1 MADQTVT
8 LRITANADGVITG
21 VAVAKKEL
29 SGIGDA
35 AESSGK
41 RAEAGMA
48 SARRGVISI
57 SEQLKNAKQQLVGFF
72 AGFATVQGIR
82 QLAEI
87 ADKASN
93 IRAQLQLATNGSAE
107 FARAQSEVYAISQRT
122 STAMASTAELYARLA
137 RSTAEY
143 NVSQQRNLALTETIN
158 KTFVVSGTAAQAQA
172 NAVTQLTQAFAG
184 GVLRAEEFN
193 SIIENSPRLAQALAD
208 GMGIGIGKLRQY
220 VNDGKVSVAEMI
232 TALES
237 QSAKID
243 EEFSRMPLTI
253 ERAWTQI
260 GNAVL
265 KYVGDADQA
274 TGASRD
280 IAEALSWVADNIAEI
295 IDAAWALGKA
305 LAALYTARLLS
316 QAALYTNELA
326 KQAVLHLAAA
336 SAAQEMGIKT
346 QAGVAASLK
355 SIGLVN
361 AALGALG
368 AAVAGWQIGTYLRE
382 QFIEVELFG
391 IAMVNGL
398 LKAWNH
404 LKAGVA
410 LAWEGIKSAA
420 MLAMDAVT
428 EAMARLLRIAA
439 SAGNVEVFG
448 KKLFGGTAQ
457 EASKLAAT
465 LSDLVDPVGDFI
477 AAQSRIAEETRQAN
491 AEVDRI
497 TGELAD
503 YAIENRTAAEA
514 ATGAADANGA
524 MKDALNGV
532 PPAADAAAGS
542 VENLYTHLAQ
552 VTDVT
557 GDVDAMIRSMA
568 RTLADD
574 AVRAQMDYQ
583 DNLSAILDLEMQW
596 MALGPL
602 SEEQIAKLNSARAMA
617 GELYRRDMEALN
629 ADTVREAERAAEK
642 STRAWD
648 RFAGSLADA
657 VLDGSQGVKR
667 WWKAMLDNMK
677 AQLIKSGL
685 LRLFGSLFNTGGSGG
700 FSLAGGGAGIGFGS
714 ILQLAG
720 SLGGGTGGSL
730 LTGLA
735 GAISSGIS
743 GGLMNLGGTLAGLG
757 MGSLGGGLAWA
768 GGSIAANGLLGGL
781 GKSFMTGLGNLF
793 GGGSA
798 LMGIGQ
804 MIPAIAAIGAVAA
817 AIQKIS
823 GGKLFGTKYKFES
836 AQQQFDF
843 TGAGFDGSASMTEVR
858 QRSLFRG
865 RKWRTTALDIDAET
879 KASMEEFWNAILDA
893 NSEIARQFGRDAA
906 IDVPASFKQE
916 MDASG
921 KVTAE
926 IGTILGRQY
935 RETWE
940 TFAKRI
946 SAENIIANID
956 GILGTTVPAPIF
968 GGGGGGGGPPGRR
981 GDSTIVAGVGN
992 AVIMDVQQQI
1002 GEASAIAERW
1012 RDSAEALL
1020 DGAQFLL
1027 LAATDMHTGIGLLG
1041 DGSLTNVADLIEDM
1055 RHSGESLVDAYT
1067 RVSASAAMLDQA
1079 LELSGASIEGTREHV
1094 VRLATAITDAA
1105 GGLEQAQAL
1114 WSGYFQN
1121 FYSEAELAARQR
1133 EQLRTAAGAAF
1144 TGANLSLDNFLG
1156 AGGMEAF
1163 RAQFEAALP
1172 TLSAE
1177 DIAAWLKAG
1186 NALAAVTASARA
1198 IDAALDATDWQ
1209 LYLDGLSES
1218 ARAVAELNRHYDD
1231 LRADMEAQGATA
1243 EQLARMEA
1251 QRAEALDRLAEA
1263 QQAQLDDLL
1272 GGIAFDA
1279 ALAGMT
1285 ELDAE
1290 LARIAQTFDGYIAQA
1305 MALGATEEQLAQIR
1319 AAGAEAAQRAQEAEA
1334 QRLAEA
1340 LADYTAMAQGL
1351 RDELDAAGMS
1361 EFALAMREIQRWT
1374 TDTTES
1380 LTDAAR
1386 AAGMQAAREEDLA
1399 LVHQVAAQR
1408 AAAAIA
1414 QLRAQAAALVG
1425 ELFGP
1430 VAGSLDDINAQI
1442 AALESAAG
1450 QIETGAASAEQA
1462 VDNLFER
1469 WMSGVESVQ
1478 QYLDSMLLG
1487 DLSALT
1493 PAEQMTEARRQLE
1506 AAQAAALGGDADA
1519 LANLPQM
1526 ADAYLRLV
1534 RQYEASGQ
1542 DYNDQFYWVRELLQQ
1557 AAGMPAP
1564 GSSAAPGGG
1573 GGGGGVYIA
1582 PSPELEALYAQRDAL
1597 LAEQEAAHRLELMD
1611 QLGQMVRELIQATG
1625 EPLADVAASIG
1636 LNLTDLTAE
1645 LGINLSNMTAET
1657 ALSLVGL
1664 ARSLGVD
1671 VAELAQ
1677 NVGVSLGDLADRQ
1690 SLLNQALDQTLLQVP
1705 DSIREQLLAPLD
1717 AIRSATTEADANA
1730 ALAQLELATDGLPA
1744 GIRDML
1750 APYFANIDPVPITT
1764 ELTRLSDIAGT
1775 AQAQLAAQQQAN
1787 DLLQRVADNL
1797 RESNVAAGLPA
1808 FASGGWVNG
1817 PTTLLAGEA
1826 GRELILPNPVSEF
1839 FQRAGIPINAGGDS
1853 GEVVTE
1859 LRQVNA
1865 RLERLERAANAG
1877 AEKVAGAVVKT
1888 GETSDRAND
1897 QSRTRLAR
1905 DRRGATA

>member
-35 AESSGK
+35 AEYSGK

-514 ATGAADANGA
+514 ATGAADAGGA

-1012 RDSAEALL
+1012 RSSAEELL
-1020 DGAQFLL
+1020 EGAQYLL
-1027 LAATDMHTGIGLLG
+1027 LAATDMHNGANLLG
-1041 DGSLTNVADLIEDM
+1041 DGTLTQITDLIEDLQA
-1055 RHSGESLVDAYT
+1055 SGETLSDTYL
-1067 RVSASAAMLDQA
+1067 RVAGATALLDQA
-1079 LELSGASIEGTREHV
+1079 LALSGVGLDKTREEV
-1094 VRLATAITDAA
+1094 VRFAAGIADAA
-1105 GGLEQAQAL
+1105 GGLDRAAALWSDYFDRYYSDSERAAFALTQAQAQA
-1114 WSGYFQN
+1114 S
-1121 FYSEAELAARQR
+1121 R
-1133 EQLRTAAGAAF
+1133 EFGDIGLDYNDF
-1144 TGANLSLDNFLG
+1144 TGE
-1156 AGGMEAF
+1156 GGLAEF
-1163 RAQFEAALP
+1163 RRLFEEALP
-1172 TLSAE
+1172 NLSAE
-1177 DIAAWLKAG
+1177 AVVEWLEAA
-1186 NALAAVTASARA
+1186 
-1198 IDAALDATDWQ
+1198 AALGIVIDATDA
-1209 LYLDGLSES
+1209 LNASLG
-1218 ARAVAELNRHYDD
+1218 AAAV
-1231 LRADMEAQGATA
+1231 TA
-1243 EQLARMEA
+1243 EQLAERAAILADIDSAIEDFGLSEWEKQLKAIDTQQQTYIRSLMDTGMTLDEATAAA
-1251 QRAEALDRLAEA
+1251 QRWGAAARENAETQR
-1263 QQAQLDDLL
+1263 QAQLDDLL

-1285 ELDAE
+1285 QLDAE

-1305 MALGATEEQLAQIR
+1305 VALGASEEQLAQIR
-1319 AAGAEAAQRAQEAEA
+1319 AAGADAARRAQEAA
-1334 QRLAEA
+1334 QAAILQPLIDDIDRMRIA
-1340 LADYTAMAQGL
+1340 LSET
-1351 RDELDAAGMS
+1351 GMS
-1361 EFALAMREIQRWT
+1361 
-1374 TDTTES
+1374 DY
-1380 LTDAAR
+1380 AR
-1386 AAGMQAAREEDLA
+1386 Q
-1399 LVHQVAAQR
+1399 Q
-1408 AAAAIA
+1408 AAIA
-1414 QLRAQAAALVG
+1414 RETQQAITAALAAGATAADVLRISMTGAERAMLAAAMAASDFRSQIAGWEFDEYVAGLSDAEAAVARANHEWERRYQQAIEIFGEGSEEAIRVLGLWDRAISGMSQSVTQSAQAVQAASLTMGDIFAAVKSWADQLNESLAHLKGGDAMANWLSDLSGLPTLAAQKVRRPLAEVVG
-1425 ELFGP
+1425 MVRDEYLRQAADLQQQIARAYAKLEALP
-1430 VAGSLDDINAQI
+1430 WNAQAESEELTRRI
-1442 AALESAAG
+1442 AAMQQAL
-1450 QIETGAASAEQA
+1450 ASIGGSMGTALDELQRMYIA
-1462 VDNLFER
+1462 S
-1469 WMSGVESVQ
+1469 MQGVRD
-1478 QYLDSMLLG
+1478 YLDSMLL
-1487 DLSALT
+1487 DDMSVLSAEEKL
-1493 PAEQMTEARRQLE
+1493 AEAWDQLN
-1506 AAQAAALGGDADA
+1506 AAVQAGDGDAA
-1519 LANLPQM
+1519 TRLA
-1526 ADAYLRLV
+1526 DVYLRLL
-1534 RQYEASGQ
+1534 RDFEASGD
-1542 DYNDQFYWVRELLQQ
+1542 DYNTGWQSVRSLLEGMLDFDIGDLLDGAGGLDAGAQIASQQ
-1557 AAGMPAP
+1557 LDAVQVTNDWLAQIAANTANGPPGGWP
-1564 GSSAAPGGG
+1564 GSWPGG
-1573 GGGGGVYIA
+1573 I
-1582 PSPELEALYAQRDAL
+1582 PPYAA
-1597 LAEQEAAHRLELMD
+1597 
-1611 QLGQMVRELIQATG
+1611 
-1625 EPLADVAASIG
+1625 
-1636 LNLTDLTAE
+1636 
-1645 LGINLSNMTAET
+1645 
-1657 ALSLVGL
+1657 
-1664 ARSLGVD
+1664 
-1671 VAELAQ
+1671 
-1677 NVGVSLGDLADRQ
+1677 
-1690 SLLNQALDQTLLQVP
+1690 
-1705 DSIREQLLAPLD
+1705 
-1717 AIRSATTEADANA
+1717 
-1730 ALAQLELATDGLPA
+1730 
-1744 GIRDML
+1744 
-1750 APYFANIDPVPITT
+1750 
-1764 ELTRLSDIAGT
+1764 
-1775 AQAQLAAQQQAN
+1775 
-1787 DLLQRVADNL
+1787 
-1797 RESNVAAGLPA
+1797 
-1808 FASGGWVNG
+1808 GGWVNG
-1817 PTTLLAGEA
+1817 PTALLAGEA

-1839 FQRAGIPINAGGDS
+1839 FQRAGIPVNVSGGGSAGVEARLDAVI
-1853 GEVVTE
+1853 ER
-1859 LRQVNA
+1859 LD
-1865 RLERLERAANAG
+1865 RLERTTAQG
-1877 AEKVAGAVVKT
+1877 AQQVSATVAKT
-1888 GETSDRAND
+1888 GETSDRSND
-1897 QSRTRLAR
+1897 ASRQRLMAGQ
-1905 DRRGATA
+1905 RRGVLA